1 MSANTIYL
9 IIVVIFMVGLML
21 IGLVIS
27 KGIESSEDWMLA
39 GKSLGVIPMAGT
51 YFATIVSSA
60 SIVSYMGYYY
70 LNGWPGWWNCAGT
83 FVTSFLA
90 CVWFAGRLR
99 KTKCDTLPQFI
110 DERYGKPH
118 AAFSALLIVVCCT
131 ALLAAQVIG
140 GITILQTFVNWNKV
154 LCCFILLIIFLIF
167 TAMGGMKAVAWT
179 DTICSF
185 IIIIGV
191 WMMAIKFLGL
201 VGGFTEMN
209 HQVAAL
215 NPEFVQA
222 FSVKI
227 PPVTAFSWVVT
238 WGICNF
244 GAPQYVARFFSAQTP
259 EIASRSQGYTGIGL
273 LLFYVPLAIIGI
285 SGMILIPGIEKQDQ
299 VFVELVTQILSPVSG
314 GVMFAAVIAAIIST
328 ADSLLLLAASTF
340 SNDLWGK
347 YVHPDLPD
355 KKKLQ
360 ISRVATIVIGIGAII
375 ATFVINDAIQFIQVK
390 AVTLMGS
397 SMAVLTMVGVV
408 WKKANRTG
416 AAVSMAAGFI
426 TACIWYAL
434 GQPFGIYAALPA
446 IIVGFIAL
454 VLVSHFTA
462 PVSQDIIERFFP
474 EEEEEQNAER
484 RNA

>member
-1 MSANTIYL
+1 MSRDSVYL
-9 IIVVIFMVGLML
+9 LIVVIFMIALMI

-27 KGIESSEDWMLA
+27 RGIKSSEDWMLA

-83 FVTSFLA
+83 FITSFLA
-90 CVWFAGRLR
+90 CVWFAKRLR
-99 KTKCDTLPQFI
+99 KTGCDTLPQFI
-110 DERYGKPH
+110 DERFGKPH
-118 AAFSALLIVVCCT
+118 AAFAALLIVVCCT

-154 LCCFILLIIFLIF
+154 VCCFVLLAIFLLF

-191 WMMAIKFLGL
+191 WVMAVKFLGV

-209 HQVAAL
+209 RQIAAI

-227 PPVTAFSWVVT
+227 PPITAFSWVVT

-244 GAPQYVARFFSAQTP
+244 GAPQFIARFFSAQTP

-285 SGMILIPGIEKQDQ
+285 AGMILLPGIEKQDQ
-299 VFVELVTQILSPVSG
+299 VFVALVTEMLSPVSG
-314 GVMFAAVIAAIIST
+314 GIMFAAVIAAIIST
-328 ADSLLLLAASTF
+328 ADSLLLLSATTF

-347 YVHPDLPD
+347 YVKPDLSD
-355 KKKLQ
+355 KQKLW
-360 ISRVATIVIGIGAII
+360 ISRVATVVIGIGAIL

-390 AVTLMGS
+390 AVTLMGA

-408 WKKANRTG
+408 WKGANKVG
-416 AAVSMAAGFI
+416 AAISMITGFI
-426 TACIWYAL
+426 TAGVWYAL
-434 GQPFGIYAALPA
+434 GQPGGIYAALPA
-446 IIVGFIAL
+446 IIVSFITIIIF
-454 VLVSHFTA
+454 SKMSS
-462 PVSQDIIERFFP
+462 PVPQDVINHFFP
-474 EEEEEQNAER
+474 EKKE
-484 RNA
+484 

>member
-1 MSANTIYL
+1 MTPNSIYL
-9 IIVVIFMVGLML
+9 LIVVIFMIGLMV

-27 KGIESSEDWMLA
+27 KGIKSSEDWMLA

-90 CVWFAGRLR
+90 CIWFAKRLR
-99 KTKCDTLPQFI
+99 KTGCDTLPQFI
-110 DERYGKPH
+110 DERFGKRH
-118 AAFSALLIVVCCT
+118 AAFAAFLIIVCCT

-140 GITILQTFVNWNKV
+140 GITIFQTFVNWNKA
-154 LCCFILLIIFLIF
+154 LCCFILLVIFLLF

-191 WMMAIKFLGL
+191 WVMAIKFLGL

-209 HQVAAL
+209 RQIASI
-215 NPEFVQA
+215 NPEFVSA
-222 FSVKI
+222 FSTKI

-244 GAPQYVARFFSAQTP
+244 GAPQFIARFFSAKTP

-273 LLFYVPLAIIGI
+273 LLFYIPLAIIGI
-285 SGMILIPGIEKQDQ
+285 SGMLIIPGIEKQDQ
-299 VFVELVTQILSPVSG
+299 VFVTLVTQILSPVSG
-314 GVMFAAVIAAIIST
+314 GIMFAAVIAAIIST
-328 ADSLLLLAASTF
+328 ADSLLLLSATTF

-347 YVHPDLPD
+347 YVRPDLTD
-355 KKKLQ
+355 KQKLQ
-360 ISRVATIVIGIGAII
+360 ISRVATIVIGIGAIL

-397 SMAVLTMVGVV
+397 SMAVLSMVGVV
-408 WKKANRTG
+408 WKGANKTG
-416 AAVSMAAGFI
+416 AAVSMCTGLLTAGV
-426 TACIWYAL
+426 WYAL
-434 GQPFGIYAALPA
+434 GEPAGIYAALPA
-446 IIVGFIAL
+446 IIVGLITL
-454 VLVSHFTA
+454 IVVSKLSS
-462 PVSQDIIERFFP
+462 PVPQKVIEQFFP
-474 EEEEEQNAER
+474 EEGHA
-484 RNA
+484 

>member
-1 MSANTIYL
+1 
-9 IIVVIFMVGLML
+9 
-21 IGLVIS
+21 
-27 KGIESSEDWMLA
+27 MLA

-83 FVTSFLA
+83 FITSFLA
-90 CVWFAGRLR
+90 CVWFAKRLR
-99 KTKCDTLPQFI
+99 KTGCDTLPQFI
-110 DERYGKPH
+110 DERFGKPH
-118 AAFSALLIVVCCT
+118 AAFAALLIVVCCT

-154 LCCFILLIIFLIF
+154 VCCFVLLAIFLLF

-191 WMMAIKFLGL
+191 WVMAVKFLGV

-209 HQVAAL
+209 RQIAAI

-227 PPVTAFSWVVT
+227 PPITAFSWVVT

-244 GAPQYVARFFSAQTP
+244 GAPQFIARFFSAQTP

-285 SGMILIPGIEKQDQ
+285 AGMILLPGIEKQDQ
-299 VFVELVTQILSPVSG
+299 VFVALVTEMLSPVSG
-314 GVMFAAVIAAIIST
+314 GIMFAAVIAAIIST
-328 ADSLLLLAASTF
+328 ADSLLLLSATTF

-347 YVHPDLPD
+347 YVKPDLSD
-355 KKKLQ
+355 KQKLW
-360 ISRVATIVIGIGAII
+360 ISRVATVVIGIGAIL

-390 AVTLMGS
+390 AVTLMGA

-408 WKKANRTG
+408 WKGANKVG
-416 AAVSMAAGFI
+416 AAISMITGFI
-426 TACIWYAL
+426 TAGVWYAL
-434 GQPFGIYAALPA
+434 GQPGGIYAALPA
-446 IIVGFIAL
+446 IIVSFITIIIF
-454 VLVSHFTA
+454 SKMSS
-462 PVSQDIIERFFP
+462 PVPQDVINHFFP
-474 EEEEEQNAER
+474 EKKE
-484 RNA
+484 